1 MTTREGPSLEL
12 LLRRLAET
20 PDWFLRT
27 PGTDDG
33 PEGGVDLTA
42 VLRDLLLDLG
52 CESPDAP
59 ALQLMKRVG
68 GQTERGRI
76 ALVLSWL
83 LHDGYFL
90 ARRGTF
96 VDGALAA
103 LREIPGRFTGVVRAE
118 LFVTEPDRR
127 EELARLSLKLLGL
140 RPAGETDV
148 QAADRLVSL
157 DSVERANVVREAR
170 AAEKRARE
178 IREAMARKAAEEA
191 AATYGR
197 E

>member
-1 MTTREGPSLEL
+1 MTIREGPSLEL
-12 LLRRLAET
+12 LLHRLAET
-20 PDWFLRT
+20 PDWFLRQ
-27 PGTDDG
+27 PATDVGSAD
-33 PEGGVDLTA
+33 GVDLAA

-52 CESPDAP
+52 CEAPDAP
-59 ALQLMKRVG
+59 ALQLMKQVG

-76 ALVLSWL
+76 ALILAWL

-90 ARRGTF
+90 ERRGTF
-96 VDGALAA
+96 TEGALAA
-103 LREIPGRFTGVVRAE
+103 FREIPGRFAGVVRADR
-118 LFVTEPDRR
+118 FVTEPDRR
-127 EELARLSLKLLGL
+127 EELARLSLKHLGL

-157 DSVERANVVREAR
+157 DSVERANVVRESR

-197 E
+197 A

>member
-20 PDWFLRT
+20 PYWFLRT
-27 PGTDDG
+27 PGADDG

-52 CESPDAP
+52 CESPDTP
-59 ALQLMKRVG
+59 ALQVMKRVG

-76 ALVLSWL
+76 ALVLAWL

-90 ARRGTF
+90 ERRGAF
-96 VDGALAA
+96 VDGALAV

-118 LFVTEPDRR
+118 RFVTEPDRR

-157 DSVERANVVREAR
+157 DSVERANIVREAR

>member
-1 MTTREGPSLEL
+1 MTIREGPLLER

-20 PDWFLRT
+20 PDWFLRK
-27 PGTDDG
+27 PGTNGG
-33 PEGGVDLTA
+33 PADGVDLTA

-52 CESPDAP
+52 CETPDAP
-59 ALQLMKRVG
+59 ALQLTKRIG
-68 GQTERGRI
+68 IQTERGRI
-76 ALVLSWL
+76 ALVLAWL

-90 ARRGTF
+90 ERQGAF
-96 VDGALAA
+96 VDGAVAA
-103 LREIPGRFTGVVRAE
+103 FREIPARFTGVVGAE
-118 LFVTEPDRR
+118 RFVGEPDRR
-127 EELARLSLKLLGL
+127 EELARLSLKFLGL
-140 RPAGETDV
+140 RPEGETDE
-148 QAADRLVSL
+148 QADDRLISL
-157 DSVERANVVREAR
+157 DSVERANVIRESR